1 MELWLLEVPQQLW
14 WEDDMSKEGIWQDSK
29 GMKDSEMV
37 KKWTKVLHTVEDSI
51 EQLKHQKIAL
61 MKKKEDIVNS
71 EENNNG

>member
-1 MELWLLEVPQQLW
+1 
-14 WEDDMSKEGIWQDSK
+14 MSKEGIWQDSK

-51 EQLKHQKIAL
+51 EQLKYQKIAL
-61 MKKKEDIVNS
+61 MKKRENIVNS

>member
-1 MELWLLEVPQQLW
+1 
-14 WEDDMSKEGIWQDSK
+14 MSKEGLWQDSS

-37 KKWTKVLHTVEDSI
+37 EKWTKVLHTVEDAM

-71 EENNNG
+71 EENKNG